1 MDLIERVS
9 HPSAVQVEA
18 LVSFLEE
25 RPTLAKGLVRNPSA
39 KARAIKEWEKI
50 TAILNSCRGGTVKSR
65 KKWVKYWADKK
76 SAVKKKCAAR
86 NAARRMSG
94 GAMEDN
100 PELSEIE
107 ERIVALMW
115 GGGDEH
121 LQLQVFDDN
130 VNVGFDVTNIKMNQS
145 PQPSES
151 TLEHDVKQ
159 PESTTAERHGD
170 STSATLS
177 PTLRTFRAVRRL
189 PPQRRSLF
197 TSIADKFLKLEDQRL
212 AHEGRVVKVME
223 EMART
228 HNVLAEGVKAQ
239 AEAHKTLGE
248 GLKVLG
254 EGLKSLAES
263 MKIYN

>member
-65 KKWVKYWADKK
+65 KKWVK
-76 SAVKKKCAAR
+76 
-86 NAARRMSG
+86 
-94 GAMEDN
+94 
-100 PELSEIE
+100 
-107 ERIVALMW
+107 
-115 GGGDEH
+115 
-121 LQLQVFDDN
+121 DN
-130 VNVGFDVTNIKMNQS
+130 VNVGFDVTNIKINQS
-145 PQPSES
+145 PQQSEPA
-151 TLEHDVKQ
+151 LEHDARHEEIEQ
-159 PESTTAERHGD
+159 EATTAQRHGD
-170 STSATLS
+170 STSATFS

-228 HNVLAEGVKAQ
+228 HNVLADGVKAQ

>member
-94 GAMEDN
+94 GVLEDN

-107 ERIVALMW
+107 ERIVTLMW
-115 GGGDEH
+115 GGGDDH
-121 LQLQVFDDN
+121 LQLQVFD
-130 VNVGFDVTNIKMNQS
+130 
-145 PQPSES
+145 PA
-151 TLEHDVKQ
+151 LEHDARHEEIEQ
-159 PESTTAERHGD
+159 EATTAQRHGD
-170 STSATLS
+170 STSATFS

-228 HNVLAEGVKAQ
+228 HNVLADGVKAQ

>member
-94 GAMEDN
+94 GVLEDN

-115 GGGDEH
+115 GGGDDH

-130 VNVGFDVTNIKMNQS
+130 VNLGFDVTNIKINQS
-145 PQPSES
+145 PQQSEPS
-151 TLEHDVKQ
+151 LEHDAMQ
-159 PESTTAERHGD
+159 PEATTEERQGD
-170 STSATLS
+170 STSATFS

-189 PPQRRSLF
+189 PPQRRSIF

-228 HNVLAEGVKAQ
+228 HNVLADGVKAQ